1 LKAKHAHEATLI
13 FAFLLFVPNLHR
25 MPKYGFHGKLQVRCT
40 DEQTA
45 TLRRMLERQG
55 VQPATLGRELVA
67 AACRFLDGG
76 GRIEFPLRVV
86 PETYAQSEEPL
97 PMVAEDDPHH
107 RGENG
112 IKPAS
117 HRSPGAA

>member
-1 LKAKHAHEATLI
+1 MALFEGKT
-13 FAFLLFVPNLHR
+13 FTRGNTYFCVSAFFPNLHR

-45 TLRRMLERQG
+45 MLRRMLERQG

-67 AACRFLDGG
+67 AACRFLESG

-86 PETYAQSEEPL
+86 PETYPQIEEQL

-112 IKPAS
+112 IKPTS
-117 HRSPGAA
+117 RRSP